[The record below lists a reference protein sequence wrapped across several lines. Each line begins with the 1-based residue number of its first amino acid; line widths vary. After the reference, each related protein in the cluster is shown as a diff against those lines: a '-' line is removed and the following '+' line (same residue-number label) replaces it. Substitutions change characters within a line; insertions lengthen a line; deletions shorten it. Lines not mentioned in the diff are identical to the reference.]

1 MTQLELNFKKKQRHI
16 AWVCVGT
23 SALEAVPTWFYAF
36 RTYAK
41 ASEFT
46 DKACAKTH
54 GMMWEIYP
62 CELEEPD
69 EALANF
75 EVCIK
80 AIEVAY
86 VFDPSRKPTAEE
98 WMSNCNLAEPRSL
111 DMVDNFINKLKAEVS
126 K

>member
-1 MTQLELNFKKKQRHI
+1 MKQMELIFKKKQRHL

-23 SALEAVPTWFYAF
+23 SAMDAVPTWFYAF
-36 RTYAK
+36 RTHDK
-41 ASEFT
+41 AHEFV

-75 EVCIK
+75 AVCMK
-80 AIEVAY
+80 AVEM
-86 VFDPSRKPTAEE
+86 FDAAQPVTEFV
-98 WMSNCNLAEPRSL
+98 EPRSL
-111 DMVDNFINKLKAEVS
+111 LTAENFINKLKEGVN